1 MEFVLVISFLILNS
15 FSFSQ
20 YVYYGA
26 QQKSNNNNYNYNYN
40 TQPSNNINGNV
51 NYNSQI
57 TTAPIVASSYFVQDF
72 CYFKNSNDGNY
83 FDLKNMRSYL
93 DYKFTMNYY
102 TFKAN
107 FCGGLVEKCNNS
119 DAPAAFF
126 HSYTMCLGALSSSW
140 NDISADYIDPEIPN
154 NGLKLIFKNPGTS
167 CTGSVNS
174 NNSLIYTIKC
184 DQNVETMI
192 ESVRKINNCSYDI
205 VFVSKYGCPN
215 SNIFSK
221 YYKPVTFLYYIFIIF
236 FVYIAFFTYIN
247 FRKNP
252 EDGLIKSFPH
262 RDFWRSIFPNAIE
275 GIKVSVAFIK
285 SKISKNNE

>member
-1 MEFVLVISFLILNS
+1 MKMEFSILIFLFTN

-20 YVYYGA
+20 YVYY
-26 QQKSNNNNYNYNYN
+26 QTNQKANNNANNNYNYNTHSSSNYN
-40 TQPSNNINGNV
+40 S

-57 TTAPIVASSYFVQDF
+57 TTSPIVSTNNFIQDN

-83 FDLKNMRSYL
+83 FDLRNMRSSL

-119 DAPAAFF
+119 EAPAAFF
-126 HSYTMCLGALSSSW
+126 HSYTMCLGALTTTWS
-140 NDISADYIDPEIPN
+140 DISADYIDSEIPN
-154 NGLKLIFKNPGTS
+154 NGLKLIFKNTGTA
-167 CTGSVNS
+167 CTGNNNT

-184 DQNVETMI
+184 DQNIDTVI

-205 VFVSKYGCPN
+205 VFVSKYGCPS

-221 YYKPVTFLYYIFIIF
+221 YFKPITYLYYIFIIF
-236 FVYIAFFTYIN
+236 FIYITLFTYIN
-247 FRKNP
+247 FKRNP

-262 RDFWRSIFPNAIE
+262 RDFWRNFFTYSVE
-275 GIKVSVAFIK
+275 GFKVSASFFKKKFIQ
-285 SKISKNNE
+285 NNE